1 VLPRPFYLNEILV
14 TPNLVQNLLSI
25 RRFTTDNSRPMEFD
39 MFGLSVKDLVTQSMI
54 ARYDSSA
61 PSTPFNYLLLLP
73 LLQLPSHMP

>member
-1 VLPRPFYLNEILV
+1 
-14 TPNLVQNLLSI
+14 
-25 RRFTTDNSRPMEFD
+25 MEFD

-73 LLQLPSHMP
+73 LLQLPSRMP